1 MARQPLTRAPLPE
14 PTGPALAPPPTAE
27 TKPHP
32 TADELARRR
41 LLVAGMLND
50 GHPMSYIVDVATIQL
65 GINAGQVKATV
76 AELRR
81 ALLEEEAEARP
92 FRQLAQVQRLRAD
105 VAKMRGIQ
113 ARVPWSA
120 LGTHEKLIAEIEGNL
135 APRRIKH
142 EIAPV
147 PDALAAVVNGM
158 SEGDVEGIITE
169 ERERVKMLAAINTTH
184 EAAE

>member
-1 MARQPLTRAPLPE
+1 MARQPLTRAPQPE
-14 PTGPALAPPPTAE
+14 PRGPALAPPPTGLSP
-27 TKPHP
+27 PHP

-81 ALLEEEAEARP
+81 LLLEEEAEARP

-105 VAKMRGIQ
+105 VAKMRGIT

-158 SEGDVEGIITE
+158 TTDDVERTIAE
-169 ERERVKMLAAINTTH
+169 ELEHMKKLAAINTT
-184 EAAE
+184 AEVSE